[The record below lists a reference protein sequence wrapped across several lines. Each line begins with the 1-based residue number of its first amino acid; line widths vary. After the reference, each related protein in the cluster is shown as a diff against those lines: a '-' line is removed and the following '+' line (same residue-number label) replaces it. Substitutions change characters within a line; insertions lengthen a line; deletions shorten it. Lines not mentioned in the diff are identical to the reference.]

1 MSGVCPRP
9 RVPGNPPLI
18 LRLETTARDGGG
30 TFRRDFTLNRNAA
43 NYDNLGRGAWR
54 SARLDLALPPD
65 AYRVR
70 AEVEDAATGRRGVVE
85 QRVAVPGQTVFRIS
99 TPVLSDTL
107 MPTPEAGSPVPAPV
121 AHRSFSASHGRSL
134 FYAFAILGAARDP
147 ATDRSDV
154 RIRFA
159 VKDLAGRTVMEAPE
173 AAVTPSSEGGR
184 LEQIIGL
191 PLAQMAAGEYELRL
205 TVQDRVAGGVLEQ
218 KETFVVEA
226 APSPAATA
234 ADLDGRAGPGARS
247 IAPDLAPILER
258 AGRYVMA
265 YQKTFSDLVAEED
278 YRQDFSAP
286 TGRWSRRSRAEMIF
300 VSLPGPIPWAVFRDV
315 YEVDGKKV
323 RDREARLERLFR
335 DSPDGAVTAAKAIL
349 DESARFNLGPVR
361 RTLNV
366 PTFALLV
373 LHPDHQHR
381 FSFERAGRTSIDG
394 TQTVQIAFAERL
406 RPTLVAGADG
416 DVVAKG
422 SIWIDADRG
431 TVLRTD
437 VWYSSGLEDRFIWA
451 STRIV
456 TEYGR
461 EPRLEVTV
469 PVRMT
474 ETYQAGG
481 GYYAGMLDEWGRLRS
496 GFAIKAVASYSG
508 YRRFDVTTDEKYASP
523 PEENP

>member
-1 MSGVCPRP
+1 M
-9 RVPGNPPLI
+9 
-18 LRLETTARDGGG
+18 
-30 TFRRDFTLNRNAA
+30 
-43 NYDNLGRGAWR
+43 
-54 SARLDLALPPD
+54 DLALPPD
-65 AYRVR
+65 VYRVR
-70 AEVEDAATGRRGVVE
+70 AEVEDSATGRRGVVE
-85 QRVAVPGQTVFRIS
+85 QRVAVPAHARFRIS

-107 MPTPEAGSPVPAPV
+107 TPTPEAGAPVPAPV
-121 AHRSFSASHGRSL
+121 AHRSFSVSHGRSL
-134 FYAFAILGAARDP
+134 FYAFAVLGAARDP

-159 VKDLAGRTVMEAPE
+159 VKDLSGRTVIEAPE
-173 AAVTPSSEGGR
+173 AAVTPSTDGR

-191 PLAQMAAGEYELRL
+191 PLAQMPAGEYELRL
-205 TVQDRVAGGVLEQ
+205 SVQDRVAGGALDQ

-234 ADLDGRAGPGARS
+234 DLGGAAPVTAS
-247 IAPDLAPILER
+247 VAPDLAPILER

-278 YRQDFSAP
+278 YRQDLSAT
-286 TGRWSRRSRAEMIF
+286 TGRFSRHSRAEMIF

-315 YEVDGKKV
+315 YEVDGKKI

-335 DSPDGAVTAAKAIL
+335 DSPGGAGTAATRAKAIL

-381 FSFERAGRTSIDG
+381 FSFERAWGKSLDG
-394 TQTVQIAFAERL
+394 TQTVQINFAERL

-416 DVVAKG
+416 DVVARG

-437 VWYSSGLEDRFIWA
+437 VSYNSGREDRFTWA
-451 STRIV
+451 FTRIV
-456 TEYGR
+456 TEYER
-461 EPRLEVTV
+461 EPRLQVTV

-474 ETYQAGG
+474 ETYEAGG
-481 GYYAGMLDEWGRLRS
+481 MYGGMLDEWGRRRS
-496 GFAIKAVASYSG
+496 GFAIKAVARYSG
-508 YRRFDVTTDEKYASP
+508 YRRFDVTTDEKYTSP
-523 PEENP
+523 PEEHP